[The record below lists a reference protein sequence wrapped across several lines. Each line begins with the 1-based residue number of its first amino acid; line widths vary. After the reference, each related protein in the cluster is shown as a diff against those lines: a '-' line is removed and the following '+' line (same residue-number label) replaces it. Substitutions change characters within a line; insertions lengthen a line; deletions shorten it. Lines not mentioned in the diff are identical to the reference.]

1 MSYLLYPL
9 LVISIV
15 GITGC
20 YRVKTYRG
28 DGRIVAIRVGNWFI
42 NCTRYTVLLGPINL
56 AKKNARVF
64 RLQGLPSDEMN
75 LSLEVGL
82 ADRNTRIES
91 EALVKFELVDEA
103 GKIILQV
110 ESRFDQAAWSIGGL
124 KKYGYNASLYLGK
137 AFKPDKHSKYTLA
150 VEVVEP
156 DKKAIA
162 FSPEL
167 AVWSYCP

>member
-1 MSYLLYPL
+1 MSYLLL
-9 LVISIV
+9 AISV
-15 GITGC
+15 ASITGC

-28 DGRIVAIRVGNWFI
+28 DGRIVAIKVGNWFI
-42 NCTRYTVLLGPINL
+42 NCTRYTVLLGPIDL
-56 AKKNARVF
+56 AKKNVRVF

-75 LSLEVGL
+75 LSLEVGV
-82 ADRNTRIES
+82 ADGNTRIDS

-103 GKIILQV
+103 GKIIVQE
-110 ESRFDQAAWSIGGL
+110 ESRFDQAAWSISGL
-124 KKYGYNASLYLGK
+124 KEYGYRASLYIGN

-150 VEVVEP
+150 VEVIEP
-156 DKKAIA
+156 NKKAIA